1 MSLVISAYAALL
13 FFILTPGILLRLPK
27 NGSKYTVA
35 LVHAV
40 VFGFLFWLTHKFV
53 WRMSHRLEGMTE
65 GANGKDD
72 EEKENNEKKKDDQ
85 EKQTFKKTKRRYVL
99 WKWGRCKRI

>member
-1 MSLVISAYAALL
+1 MSLVVSVYAAIL
-13 FFILTPGILLRLPK
+13 FFILTPSILLRLPK

-40 VFGFLFWLTHKFV
+40 VFGLLFWLTHKFV

-65 GANGKDD
+65 GAEDKEDK
-72 EEKENNEKKKDDQ
+72 EEKEGMEEKE
-85 EKQTFKKTKRRYVL
+85 EKEE
-99 WKWGRCKRI
+99 

>member
-1 MSLVISAYAALL
+1 MSLVVSAYAALL
-13 FFILTPGILLRLPK
+13 FFLLTPSILLRLPK

-53 WRMSHRLEGMTE
+53 WRMGQRLEGMTE
-65 GANGKDD
+65 KKEV
-72 EEKENNEKKKDDQ
+72 EEKEGMEEEEK
-85 EKQTFKKTKRRYVL
+85 E
-99 WKWGRCKRI
+99 

>member
-1 MSLVISAYAALL
+1 MSLVVSAYAALL
-13 FFILTPGILLRLPK
+13 FFLLTPSILLRLPK

-53 WRMSHRLEGMTE
+53 WRMGQRLEGMTE
-65 GANGKDD
+65 KKEH
-72 EEKENNEKKKDDQ
+72 EEKEGMEEEEK
-85 EKQTFKKTKRRYVL
+85 EKE
-99 WKWGRCKRI
+99 